1 MSFSPILEVAIA
13 LVLIYYIL
21 GLMVSFISA
30 RILESLGTRGRDLED
45 NLKKLIGEAKLKEVM
60 MAPQVKALA
69 PVKYDGWRGVFT
81 SKIKEETAKIEQIPV
96 TNLVDAVFDNFLLVD
111 RQKPYKV
118 DELNKILGI
127 LPDSDAKAALLKLVN
142 EGVTDINQLRS
153 KTSMWFSGVLNQA
166 SDYYKAHARQWV
178 IILSLLVAFLFGV
191 DSIQLSKS
199 LWKNADL
206 RASANALATAY
217 AKDSSNTDITKL
229 ANDLKTFDLQIG
241 WWKATADLPA
251 TGKALDWVGW
261 AFLKVL
267 GLGITAAAVSQGSS
281 FWYDMLRQL
290 KGEKA
295 AAPSASSGGGQGA
308 AAG

>member
-13 LVLIYYIL
+13 LVLVYYIL
-21 GLMVSFISA
+21 GLIISFISA
-30 RILESLGTRGRDLED
+30 RILESIGTRGRDLED
-45 NLKKLIGEAKLKEVM
+45 NLKKLIGEVKLKEVM
-60 MAPQVKALA
+60 MAPQIKALA

-96 TNLVDAVFDNFLLVD
+96 ANLVDAVFDNFLLVD
-111 RQKPYKV
+111 KQKPYKV
-118 DELNKILGI
+118 DELNKILEI
-127 LPDSDAKAALLKLVN
+127 LPDSDAKTSLLKLVN
-142 EGVTDINQLRS
+142 DGVTDINQLRS

-191 DSIQLSKS
+191 DSIQLAKS

-206 RASANALATAY
+206 RASADALATAY
-217 AKDSSNTDITKL
+217 ARDSSNTDITTL

-241 WWKATADLPA
+241 WWKAPADLPE

-261 AFLKVL
+261 ALLKVL

-295 AAPSASSGGGQGA
+295 AAPSASSSGGQGA